1 MSSTIEFSMI
11 RRFIVHTASEV
22 QMLDLSASIGDN
34 PIRGFVLFC
43 CMHTADEF
51 TSGIDLW
58 HRDKAIWGMGYVRI
72 QLITVSVHLLPR
84 GKGLDE

>member
-22 QMLDLSASIGDN
+22 HMLDLSAWIGDN

-43 CMHTADEF
+43 TADEF
-51 TSGIDLW
+51 PSGIDLW
-58 HRDKAIWGMGYVRI
+58 HRDKAVWVMCEFSLSQSRYISSRGVRA
-72 QLITVSVHLLPR
+72 
-84 GKGLDE
+84 

>member
-1 MSSTIEFSMI
+1 MSLTIEFSMI

-43 CMHTADEF
+43 FVVCTLRTNSHQALTFGIEIKRYGVWVMCEF
-51 TSGIDLW
+51 SLSQSRYISSRG
-58 HRDKAIWGMGYVRI
+58 VRA
-72 QLITVSVHLLPR
+72 
-84 GKGLDE
+84 